1 VALVGAIG
9 GLVLGR
15 HIDAGRGK
23 RAVWYAS
30 ATVAAIIVLRAL
42 ETGSTTA
49 AVVANARGF
58 LGGCLAIPTLMT
70 AVYTQA
76 KRSPRTLRFQEGEG
90 HPLPVEPYVLEAPAV
105 EDAVDDKVETLHARP
120 PAGRDTRIGP
130 RMHRNSRSGHTQLV
144 STYRSIRINPR
155 ANEIRRK
162 HPRI

>member
-1 VALVGAIG
+1 MALVVAIG

-15 HIDAGRGK
+15 HIDAGHGK

-76 KRSPRTLRFQEGEG
+76 KRSPRTLRFQEGDG
-90 HPLPVEPYVLEAPAV
+90 HPSTCRAI
-105 EDAVDDKVETLHARP
+105 RP
-120 PAGRDTRIGP
+120 
-130 RMHRNSRSGHTQLV
+130 RSA
-144 STYRSIRINPR
+144 SC
-155 ANEIRRK
+155 
-162 HPRI
+162 